1 MLFLGGGG
9 ALGAYEVGVL
19 KTLCRRLKEKDK
31 ENREGDRLLF
41 DIVAGTSIGAM
52 NGAVLVRRYLE
63 TERWDDEH
71 LLMLFT
77 LIRYSENT

>member
-1 MLFLGGGG
+1 
-9 ALGAYEVGVL
+9 VL